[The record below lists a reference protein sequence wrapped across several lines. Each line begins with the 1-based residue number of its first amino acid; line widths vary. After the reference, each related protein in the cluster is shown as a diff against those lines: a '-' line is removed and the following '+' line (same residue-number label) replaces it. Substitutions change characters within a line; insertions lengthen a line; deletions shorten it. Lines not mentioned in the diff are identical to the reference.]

1 MKRILLTAAIV
12 LMTTPA
18 LAVEKTQYVQDGV
31 PAMKG
36 MVVTPSANG
45 QNNASGVVNGND
57 KMVKSYYNEKL
68 KAEGWTS
75 TDPRHE
81 VYTRNGE
88 TLNLQ
93 TDFKNGQTTVNFYTT
108 PAAPAPDAKTPDAAT
123 TAAPAAEQK

>member
-1 MKRILLTAAIV
+1 MKSILFAAA
-12 LMTTPA
+12 MAMMATPA

-36 MVVTPSANG
+36 MVVTPAANG
-45 QNNASGVVNGND
+45 QGNASGVVTGND

-68 KAEGWTS
+68 KQEGWTS

-108 PAAPAPDAKTPDAAT
+108 PAPPNAPKPDAAT
-123 TAAPAAEQK
+123 TEAPAQK